1 VRDPDPD
8 PDPTQTGSATAYPD
22 NTQATALPMG
32 NQLNC
37 GVTDGQAGDN
47 LAGTQAWWYT
57 NSIQLCGS
65 ETITVTLS
73 GGSGDS
79 LSVWRGSTELG
90 GTQGDGS
97 FSFSAQGGGGEL
109 EVTGGTAGVQFGLT
123 VTES

>member
-1 VRDPDPD
+1 
-8 PDPTQTGSATAYPD
+8 
-22 NTQATALPMG
+22 MG

-37 GVTDGQAGDN
+37 GQPGDGVAGDN
-47 LAGTQAWWYT
+47 LAGTQAWWYI
-57 NSIQLCGS
+57 NSIGLCGS
-65 ETITVTLS
+65 ETVTATLS

-79 LSVWRGSTELG
+79 LSVWNDGTKLG

-97 FSFSAQGGGGEL
+97 FSFSAADLSTNRL